1 MQRKEHLTVAGRN
14 KAKVLRDPP
23 PFQSQNVVKGG
34 GAYGMKDAR
43 TRVITSQ
50 F

>member
-14 KAKVLRDPP
+14 KAKVVRDPP

-34 GAYGMKDAR
+34 GGLWNNDAR